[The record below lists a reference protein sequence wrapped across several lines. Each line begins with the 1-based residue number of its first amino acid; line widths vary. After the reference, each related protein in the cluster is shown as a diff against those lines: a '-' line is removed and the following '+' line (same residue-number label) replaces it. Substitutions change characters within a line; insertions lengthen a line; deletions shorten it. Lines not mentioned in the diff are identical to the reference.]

1 MDFYPYCR
9 TMFGVSSRVL
19 QKAECSWCAHPT
31 RDLRLTQSWSADLTV
46 GCSWRR
52 EEILEGQ
59 TGTGLP
65 SKRRYE
71 SWLSTGRQGVDGE
84 QNKEMKKSLQP
95 NTHSYNQNHTITV
108 FVKYT
113 RNALQITRLSQTNK
127 SNALTCIESTN
138 QHSPGDSINKPN
150 RTGTTPVKYNA
161 KDWACGGGEASSKLN
176 PNITSPR
183 RLDFFQYTKFV
194 SPGITLLRIFTI
206 IGLTRYWPGT
216 DQVLITNFK

>member
-1 MDFYPYCR
+1 MKLVCPPHQRPEVDI
-9 TMFGVSSRVL
+9 VLISRSYRWML
-19 QKAECSWCAHPT
+19 LEEG
-31 RDLRLTQSWSADLTV
+31 RDPRRSNRNRLTLEAMVRVMVIHRSTR
-46 GCSWRR
+46 CRR
-52 EEILEGQ
+52 RTE
-59 TGTGLP
+59 
-65 SKRRYE
+65 
-71 SWLSTGRQGVDGE
+71 QGNE
-84 QNKEMKKSLQP
+84 KSLQP

-161 KDWACGGGEASSKLN
+161 KDWACGGGEASKLN

-183 RLDFFQYTKFV
+183 RLVFSSTHQVHEPRHYF
-194 SPGITLLRIFTI
+194 LRIS
-206 IGLTRYWPGT
+206 R
-216 DQVLITNFK
+216 